1 MTRSIVLVTAAAL
14 LWGCGG
20 DPSGPSRSDLAGTY
34 TLTQLRFDPQGV
46 LPEVDILA
54 RLDVTAV
61 QLVLAP
67 DGQAQLRYTTGTGL
81 ITTVNATYS
90 TPVTG
95 ARVHFDP
102 GPALRAVLLS
112 ERMTFEYAEA
122 TGTLSF
128 DGSAPDGVDRER
140 LLELVPEWS
149 DEQLLSPVPGR
160 LVVELTRP
168 SASLRP
174 S

>member
-1 MTRSIVLVTAAAL
+1 MTRMMATVAAAAL

-20 DPSGPSRSDLAGTY
+20 DPSGPSRQDLAGTY
-34 TLTQLRFDPQGV
+34 SLTQLRFDPQGS
-46 LPEVDILA
+46 LPEVDLLA
-54 RLDVTAV
+54 RLDVTDV

-81 ITTVNATYS
+81 VATVGATYS

-95 ARVHFDP
+95 ARIIFDAGP
-102 GPALRAVLLS
+102 GLRTVLLS
-112 ERMTFEYAEA
+112 ERMTFDYAEG

-128 DGSAPDGVDRER
+128 DGEAPDGVDRQR

-149 DEQLLSPVPGR
+149 DEQLPSMVLGR
-160 LVVELTRP
+160 LIVTFTRAVP
-168 SASLRP
+168 TFGQD
-174 S
+174 

>member
-1 MTRSIVLVTAAAL
+1 MTRTMTTVVAAAL

-20 DPSGPSRSDLAGTY
+20 DPSGPSRPELAGTY
-34 TLTQLRFDPQGV
+34 ALTQLRFDPQGV
-46 LPEVDILA
+46 LPEVDLLA
-54 RLDVTAV
+54 RLDVTDV

-81 ITTVNATYS
+81 VATVGATYS

-95 ARVHFDP
+95 VRIHFDTGP
-102 GPALRAVLLS
+102 GLRTVLLS
-112 ERMTFEYAEA
+112 ARMTFDYAEA
-122 TGTLSF
+122 AETLTF
-128 DGSAPDGVDRER
+128 DGEAPDGVDRQR

-160 LVVELTRP
+160 LTVRFTRP
-168 SASLRP
+168 VALGQD
-174 S
+174 